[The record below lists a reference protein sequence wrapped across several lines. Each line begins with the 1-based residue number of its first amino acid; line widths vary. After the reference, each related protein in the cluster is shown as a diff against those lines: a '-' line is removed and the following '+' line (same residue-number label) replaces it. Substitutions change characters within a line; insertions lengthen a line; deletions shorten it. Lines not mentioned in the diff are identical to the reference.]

1 MDQLDPMALK
11 VLRARVENLEDL
23 AIPVL
28 QVNEVGLVCKENP
41 DPSDLR
47 ETLVLLDLTD
57 QRDPKEAE
65 VTMENMDHRV
75 FLASQVHEVSKDLL
89 ELPDN
94 PEKLVHRV

>member
-28 QVNEVGLVCKENP
+28 QVNEVGLVCKEDP

-57 QRDPKEAE
+57 RWDPKEAE

-94 PEKLVHRV
+94 PEKLVQQV